1 MKHRKDITDYLVSQ
15 LGEYY
20 KKKDYKFYE
29 QDGLLYM
36 AEYNYENKNKI
47 ECFTYYSLL
56 WSNETIHIKQE
67 IEEKF
72 NIKFAEK
79 GCDIVCRCGE
89 SKNFSAYYGE
99 YEILL
104 RCNSCDNKFS
114 AYSG

>member
-1 MKHRKDITDYLVSQ
+1 
-15 LGEYY
+15 
-20 KKKDYKFYE
+20 
-29 QDGLLYM
+29 M

-47 ECFTYYSLL
+47 ECFTRYSLL
-56 WSNETIHIKQE
+56 WSNNTTHIKKE

-72 NIKFAEK
+72 NVKFAEK
-79 GCDIVCRCGE
+79 GCDIICKCGN

-99 YEILL
+99 YKIFL